1 MIFNKSNRK
10 LVSSTG
16 YLKAT
21 DGSVCESPIYLGIY
35 DSENNYEEVEQDAY
49 EAYKQAEEAKANK
62 IEEAQ
67 CLFFHIKKLLN
78 RLLSTKLLRI
88 KGVL

>member
-1 MIFNKSNRK
+1 MTFIESNRK

-35 DSENNYEEVEQDAY
+35 DSKDNYEEVGKEEY
-49 EAYKQAEEAKANK
+49 EAYLKKQDEHELPPEEHNDIMESVPSA
-62 IEEAQ
+62 
-67 CLFFHIKKLLN
+67 
-78 RLLSTKLLRI
+78 RP
-88 KGVL
+88 

>member
-1 MIFNKSNRK
+1 MTFTESNRE

-35 DSENNYEEVEQDAY
+35 DSESNYSEVGEDEY
-49 EAYKQAEEAKANK
+49 EAWLKKQEE
-62 IEEAQ
+62 EEEPQ
-67 CLFFHIKKLLN
+67 E
-78 RLLSTKLLRI
+78 
-88 KGVL
+88 

>member
-1 MIFNKSNRK
+1 MTFTESNRE

-35 DSENNYEEVEQDAY
+35 DSDSNYSEVGKEEY
-49 EAYKQAEEAKANK
+49 EAWLKKQEE
-62 IEEAQ
+62 EQQESQ
-67 CLFFHIKKLLN
+67 L
-78 RLLSTKLLRI
+78 
-88 KGVL
+88 

>member
-1 MIFNKSNRK
+1 MTFTESNRE

-35 DSENNYEEVEQDAY
+35 DSDSNYSEVGKDEY
-49 EAYKQAEEAKANK
+49 EAWLKKQEEPQESPQEK
-62 IEEAQ
+62 
-67 CLFFHIKKLLN
+67 
-78 RLLSTKLLRI
+78 
-88 KGVL
+88 

>member
-1 MIFNKSNRK
+1 MTFTESNRE

-35 DSENNYEEVEQDAY
+35 DSDSNYSEVGKDEY
-49 EAYKQAEEAKANK
+49 EAWLKKQEE
-62 IEEAQ
+62 EQQESPQ
-67 CLFFHIKKLLN
+67 EQ
-78 RLLSTKLLRI
+78 
-88 KGVL
+88 